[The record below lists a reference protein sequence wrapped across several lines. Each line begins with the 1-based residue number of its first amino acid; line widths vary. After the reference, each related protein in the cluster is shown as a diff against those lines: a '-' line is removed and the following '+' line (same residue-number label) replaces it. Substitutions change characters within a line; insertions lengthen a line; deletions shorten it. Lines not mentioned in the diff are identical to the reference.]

1 MPLSSLAG
9 NEPLKQQLLPRLT
22 GRTLSHAMIVS
33 GPEGSGTHTLA
44 DILAKGL
51 VCSGS
56 GIAPCGVCADCRK
69 AAAGI
74 HPDIIS
80 VRPEAEKKA
89 ISVDQV
95 RQMRADAYIRP
106 NEASRKVYIL
116 EKADLM
122 QGEGQNAMLKLLEEG
137 PTYAAFVLLARNG
150 GALLTT
156 VRSRCEELRL
166 AAEDTSRDEELFQK
180 AGQLADRWLAGDE
193 DALMDL
199 CVPLEKGDRQQ
210 ILMLLGYLRQQLCD
224 MLATHPDRR
233 TVLRGISLVEQLLQA
248 AERNVGTG
256 HLLGWLCAQARQ
268 TN

>member
-1 MPLSSLAG
+1 
-9 NEPLKQQLLPRLT
+9 
-22 GRTLSHAMIVS
+22 
-33 GPEGSGTHTLA
+33 
-44 DILAKGL
+44 
-51 VCSGS
+51 
-56 GIAPCGVCADCRK
+56 
-69 AAAGI
+69 
-74 HPDIIS
+74 
-80 VRPEAEKKA
+80 
-89 ISVDQV
+89 
-95 RQMRADAYIRP
+95 
-106 NEASRKVYIL
+106 
-116 EKADLM
+116 M